1 MAMAA
6 SDFIFSFVFIGSLSI
21 RLMIGLI
28 HRVSMDDGNMDSK
41 CRRTLPGMRRKCRPS
56 WRSGYLTRIDTNF
69 CTTLGQATMSRW
81 AYLAVGVP
89 GKSQGPVAAPLPFQ
103 VNFPEMEETMVN
115 PNPSPVTQWRKRRR
129 RQGFVRV
136 EVQVRKED
144 AALVREIA
152 SALVDSE
159 RDTETRAILREKIAA
174 PHSGG
179 LKALLASAPLE
190 EIDLERPR
198 DFGRNTTP

>member
-1 MAMAA
+1 
-6 SDFIFSFVFIGSLSI
+6 
-21 RLMIGLI
+21 
-28 HRVSMDDGNMDSK
+28 
-41 CRRTLPGMRRKCRPS
+41 
-56 WRSGYLTRIDTNF
+56 
-69 CTTLGQATMSRW
+69 
-81 AYLAVGVP
+81 
-89 GKSQGPVAAPLPFQ
+89 
-103 VNFPEMEETMVN
+103 MVN

-129 RQGFVRV
+129 QQGFVRV
-136 EVQVRKED
+136 EVQARKDD

-190 EIDLERPR
+190 GIDLERPR
-198 DFGRNTTP
+198 DFGHNTTQ